1 MEELNNEVFKCET
14 KYLNGVHITINSD
27 KNIKEGQIIL
37 RENSKGNHKYYVV
50 VKDKTLKDIIMK
62 ENGGVTTFYMN
73 PKQKNK
79 SLINKKVIVYNNNEK
94 FKFNLYNIESD
105 TEDEFSNELDKVNN
119 KIDSLNESEDNIDTL
134 FDLLKVMKYKSI
146 NELFKYC
153 KIETEIK
160 DLYEKIWDIIIKC
173 GLYFPNTEYEHL
185 NGNDLKTMN
194 AITDFE
200 TYLKNTNTFGK
211 TESNSSNIILKDKSN
226 TWIFVSSKFYKDD
239 SKKTI
244 KHYDIKKIIKT
255 LNKYKDIY
263 TKYEIFLFVKDK
275 QKVETIIENT
285 EDTDESIRES
295 IKCVMD
301 YSDLEKYY
309 LQLQTKLKDI
319 DLTTEG
325 EINREFI
332 NKIDDSSLIEK
343 FKTVSID
350 TEEKISSEKRNL
362 ESNNDIV
369 QDLIQICK
377 KLKIS
382 NHSELNESNMGKYV
396 NSILKNIT
404 DKPIKKKKKPKQ
416 QDETIVVNKM

>member
-14 KYLNGVHITINSD
+14 KYLNGVNITIKSD

-37 RENSKGNHKYYVV
+37 RESSKGNNKYYVV
-50 VKDKTLKDIIMK
+50 TKEKTLKDIIMK

-73 PKQKNK
+73 SKQKNK

-94 FKFNLYNIESD
+94 FKFDPYNIESD
-105 TEDEFSNELDKVNN
+105 TEDEDESSNEVNN
-119 KIDSLNESEDNIDTL
+119 IDSLNESENNIDTL

-146 NELFKYC
+146 DELFKYC
-153 KIETEIK
+153 KIETERK

-173 GLYFPNTEYEHL
+173 GLYFPNTEYEHM
-185 NGNDLKTMN
+185 NGNNLKTMN

-211 TESNSSNIILKDKSN
+211 TESNSSNITLKDKSN

-239 SKKTI
+239 SKNTI

-275 QKVETIIENT
+275 QKVETIIETT
-285 EDTDESIRES
+285 EDTEESIRES

-301 YSDLEKYY
+301 YSDLELYY
-309 LQLQTKLKDI
+309 SQLQTKLKDI
-319 DLTTEG
+319 DLTTKG

-332 NKIDDSSLIEK
+332 NKIDASSLIEK

-350 TEEKISSEKRNL
+350 TKEKISSEKRNL
-362 ESNNDIV
+362 ELNNDMV

-404 DKPIKKKKKPKQ
+404 DKPIKNKKKTKQ
-416 QDETIVVNKM
+416 QDETIVVNKV

>member
-1 MEELNNEVFKCET
+1 MEVLNNEVFKCET

-62 ENGGVTTFYMN
+62 ESDGVTTFYMN

-105 TEDEFSNELDKVNN
+105 TEDESSNEVNN
-119 KIDSLNESEDNIDTL
+119 MDSLNESEDNIDTL
-134 FDLLKVMKYKSI
+134 FNLLKVMKYKSI
-146 NELFKYC
+146 DELFKYC
-153 KIETEIK
+153 KIETERK

-173 GLYFPNTEYEHL
+173 GLYFPNTEYEHM

>member
-14 KYLNGVHITINSD
+14 KYLNGVDITIKSD

-50 VKDKTLKDIIMK
+50 AKDKTLKDIIMK
-62 ENGGVTTFYMN
+62 ENDGVTTFYMN

-79 SLINKKVIVYNNNEK
+79 ILINKKVKVYNNNEK
-94 FKFNLYNIESD
+94 FKFDLYNIESD
-105 TEDEFSNELDKVNN
+105 TEDESNNEVNN
-119 KIDSLNESEDNIDTL
+119 MDSLNESEDNIDTL
-134 FDLLKVMKYKSI
+134 FDLLKLMKYKSI
-146 NELFKYC
+146 EELFKYC
-153 KIETEIK
+153 KIETERK

-173 GLYFPNTEYEHL
+173 GLYFPNTEYEHM
-185 NGNDLKTMN
+185 NGNNLKTMN

-211 TESNSSNIILKDKSN
+211 TDSNSSNITLKDKSN

-263 TKYEIFLFVKDK
+263 TKYEIYLFVKDK
-275 QKVETIIENT
+275 QKVETIIETT

-309 LQLQTKLKDI
+309 SQLQTKLKDI
-319 DLTTEG
+319 DLTIEG
-325 EINREFI
+325 EINKEFI

-362 ESNNDIV
+362 ESNDNMV

-404 DKPIKKKKKPKQ
+404 YKPIKKKKKPKQ
-416 QDETIVVNKM
+416 QDEVIVVNKV

>member
-14 KYLNGVHITINSD
+14 KYLNGVHITIKSD

-37 RENSKGNHKYYVV
+37 RENSKGNRKYYVV
-50 VKDKTLKDIIMK
+50 DKDKTLKDIIMK
-62 ENGGVTTFYMN
+62 ESDGVTTFYMN

-79 SLINKKVIVYNNNEK
+79 TLINKKVIVYNNNEK

-146 NELFKYC
+146 DELFKYC
-153 KIETEIK
+153 KIETERK

-173 GLYFPNTEYEHL
+173 GLYFPNTEYEHM

-211 TESNSSNIILKDKSN
+211 TKSNSSNIILKDKSN

-275 QKVETIIENT
+275 QKVEKIIENT
-285 EDTDESIRES
+285 EDTEESIRES

-309 LQLQTKLKDI
+309 SQLQTKLKDI
-319 DLTTEG
+319 DLTTDG

-332 NKIDDSSLIEK
+332 NKIDESSLIEK

-362 ESNNDIV
+362 ESNDNMV

-404 DKPIKKKKKPKQ
+404 DQPIKKK
-416 QDETIVVNKM
+416 NLNRKMKL

>member
-14 KYLNGVHITINSD
+14 KYLNGVHITIKSD

-37 RENSKGNHKYYVV
+37 RENSKGNRKYYVV
-50 VKDKTLKDIIMK
+50 DKDKTLKDIIMK

-105 TEDEFSNELDKVNN
+105 TEDESSNEVNN
-119 KIDSLNESEDNIDTL
+119 MDSLNELEDNIDTL

-146 NELFKYC
+146 DELFKYC
-153 KIETEIK
+153 KIETERK

-173 GLYFPNTEYEHL
+173 GLYFPNTEYEHM

-211 TESNSSNIILKDKSN
+211 TKSNSSNIILKDKSN

-275 QKVETIIENT
+275 QKVETIIKNT
-285 EDTDESIRES
+285 EDTEESIRES
-295 IKCVMD
+295 IKCVID
-301 YSDLEKYY
+301 YSDLEQYY
-309 LQLQTKLKDI
+309 SQLQTKLKDI
-319 DLTTEG
+319 DLTIEG

-332 NKIDDSSLIEK
+332 NKIDESSLIEK
-343 FKTVSID
+343 FKTVSIE

-362 ESNNDIV
+362 ESNDNMV

-404 DKPIKKKKKPKQ
+404 DQPIKSKKKPKP
-416 QDETIVVNKM
+416 QDEIIVVNKV

>member
-1 MEELNNEVFKCET
+1 MEELNDEVFKCET
-14 KYLNGVHITINSD
+14 KYLNGVHITIKSD

-37 RENSKGNHKYYVV
+37 RENSKGNNKYYVV
-50 VKDKTLKDIIMK
+50 AKDKTLKDIIMK

-105 TEDEFSNELDKVNN
+105 TEDESSNEVNN
-119 KIDSLNESEDNIDTL
+119 MDSLNESEDNIDTL
-134 FDLLKVMKYKSI
+134 FNLLKVMKYKSI
-146 NELFKYC
+146 DELFKYC
-153 KIETEIK
+153 KIETERK

-173 GLYFPNTEYEHL
+173 GLYFPNTEYEHM

>member
-14 KYLNGVHITINSD
+14 KYLNGVHITIKSD

-37 RENSKGNHKYYVV
+37 RENSKGKNKYYVV
-50 VKDKTLKDIIMK
+50 DKDKILKDIIMK
-62 ENGGVTTFYMN
+62 ESDGVTTFYMN

-79 SLINKKVIVYNNNEK
+79 TLIDKKVIVYNNNER
-94 FKFNLYNIESD
+94 FKFDLYNIESD

-146 NELFKYC
+146 DELFKYC
-153 KIETEIK
+153 KIETERK

-173 GLYFPNTEYEHL
+173 GLYFPNTEYEHM
-185 NGNDLKTMN
+185 NGNNLKTMN

-211 TESNSSNIILKDKSN
+211 TKSNSSNITLKDKSN

-244 KHYDIKKIIKT
+244 KHYDIKKIINA

-263 TKYEIFLFVKDK
+263 TKYEIYLFVKDK

-309 LQLQTKLKDI
+309 SQLQTKLKDI
-319 DLTTEG
+319 DLSIDG

-332 NKIDDSSLIEK
+332 SKIDKSSLIEK

-350 TEEKISSEKRNL
+350 TKEKISSEKRNL
-362 ESNNDIV
+362 ESNNDMV

-382 NHSELNESNMGKYV
+382 NHSKLNESNMGKYV

-416 QDETIVVNKM
+416 QDETIVVNKL

>member
-14 KYLNGVHITINSD
+14 KYLNGVHITIKSD

-62 ENGGVTTFYMN
+62 ESDGVTTFYMN

-94 FKFNLYNIESD
+94 FKFDLYNIESD

-134 FDLLKVMKYKSI
+134 FNLLKVMKYKSI
-146 NELFKYC
+146 DELFKYC
-153 KIETEIK
+153 KIETERK

-173 GLYFPNTEYEHL
+173 GLYFPNTEYEHM

-332 NKIDDSSLIEK
+332 NKIEDSSLIEK

-416 QDETIVVNKM
+416 QDETIVVNKV